1 MSFGATNLSFDAW
14 GIVMTWMA
22 IPGRSGLGRDGLPSS
37 PNSPSPQSP
46 APHKERVRVII
57 ASPFAQRAG
66 DPVAQEGITMIELN
80 QVTAYQQQTR
90 VFDRLSLKI
99 GYNERVAI
107 LGPNGAGKSTL
118 LKLINRELYPVEQPG
133 SFLKL
138 FGNETVNLWALRS
151 KIGFV
156 SQDMQEDYTPYTSA
170 LDVIISGFF
179 GAMGAHGH
187 LQPSEEQIAL
197 ARALM
202 VQLGVQV
209 DEQRMFQRLSTGQKR
224 RLLLARA
231 LVHHPQALILDEPTS
246 GLDMGA
252 SLGLLTTMRSFCGEG
267 RAMIITT
274 HHIDE
279 IIPEIDRVVLL
290 SQGQV
295 VADGPKAEVLTSAN
309 LSALYQTELQVTE
322 QDGWYRCWHA

>member
-1 MSFGATNLSFDAW
+1 
-14 GIVMTWMA
+14 
-22 IPGRSGLGRDGLPSS
+22 
-37 PNSPSPQSP
+37 
-46 APHKERVRVII
+46 
-57 ASPFAQRAG
+57 
-66 DPVAQEGITMIELN
+66 MIELK

-90 VFDRLSLKI
+90 VFDRLSLHI
-99 GYNERVAI
+99 GYHERVAI

-118 LKLINRELYPVEQPG
+118 LKLISRELYPVDQPD
-133 SFLKL
+133 SSLKL
-138 FGNETVNLWALRS
+138 FGNATVNLWDLRS

-156 SQDMQEDYTPYTSA
+156 SHDLQEDYTPYTSA
-170 LDVIISGFF
+170 LDVVISGFF
-179 GAMGAHGH
+179 GAIGAHGH
-187 LQPSEEQIAL
+187 LQPSAEQVDR
-197 ARALM
+197 ARALL
-202 VQLGVQV
+202 VELGLPG

-231 LVHHPQALILDEPTS
+231 LVHQPQALILDEPTS

-252 SLGLLTTMRSFCGEG
+252 SLGLLSLLRSFCGAG

-295 VADGPKAEVLTSAN
+295 IADGPKAEILTSAR
-309 LSALYQTELQVTE
+309 LSALYQTDLQVSE
-322 QDGWYRCWHA
+322 QNGWYRCWHG

>member
-1 MSFGATNLSFDAW
+1 
-14 GIVMTWMA
+14 
-22 IPGRSGLGRDGLPSS
+22 
-37 PNSPSPQSP
+37 
-46 APHKERVRVII
+46 
-57 ASPFAQRAG
+57 
-66 DPVAQEGITMIELN
+66 MIELN
-80 QVTAYQQQTR
+80 EVTAFQQQTQ
-90 VFDRLSLKI
+90 VFDRVSLKI

-118 LKLINRELYPVEQPG
+118 LKLINREIYPVERAG
-133 SFLKL
+133 SYLKL

-170 LDVIISGFF
+170 LDVVISGFF
-179 GAMGAHGH
+179 GAMGAHAH
-187 LQPSEEQIAL
+187 LQPSEDQVTL
-197 ARALM
+197 ARTLM
-202 VQLGVQV
+202 TQLCMDI

-252 SLGLLTTMRSFCGEG
+252 SLGLLSLMRSFCGEG

-279 IIPEIDRVVLL
+279 IIPEIDRVILINH
-290 SQGQV
+290 GQLI
-295 VADGPKAEVLTSAN
+295 ADGPKNEILTSEK
-309 LSALYQTELQVTE
+309 LSDLYQTDLQVSE
-322 QDGWYRCWHA
+322 NNGWYRCWHA